1 MGIEHVT
8 WALRGVRGIDTAAKM
23 VLISLSNYADA
34 AGFCWP
40 SVATVCNDT
49 GLSEAT
55 VKRRLA
61 DLVKLGAMTKRERV
75 AEGKRQKSNIYVL
88 HTAWKGPTGPETG
101 LSGTRCGTI
110 LVDEIVALEG
120 EDDSTDGVHCE
131 PHHGAQA
138 EPDGALCEPHR
149 GLSVSPPLSL
159 NRQLDP
165 SGKEEEEAREREVIF
180 QKLVKI
186 FDPGP
191 TESLQRGRLELA
203 ALSAD
208 EIEQAAQHAPA
219 FVSAVAAERRK
230 RPSIAIY
237 LKERR
242 WEAVA
247 LNAAKRPS
255 ERTGGRVFVRRDSEV
270 WELWA
275 KHLGKDPRTLPT
287 LHSREYGCL
296 GWYFGP
302 TLYPPKQASQN
313 QGDAA

>member
-1 MGIEHVT
+1 MGVEHIA
-8 WALRGVRGIDTAAKM
+8 WAMKKLRGIGVQAKA
-23 VLISLSNYADA
+23 VLSALGNHADEN
-34 AGFCWP
+34 GRCWP
-40 SVATVCNDT
+40 SLPTIAADSD
-49 GLSEAT
+49 LSEST
-55 VKRRLA
+55 VRRVL
-61 DLVKLGAMTKRERV
+61 
-75 AEGKRQKSNIYVL
+75 RQLCN
-88 HTAWKGPTGPETG
+88 A
-101 LSGTRCGTI
+101 
-110 LVDEIVALEG
+110 
-120 EDDSTDGVHCE
+120 
-131 PHHGAQA
+131 
-138 EPDGALCEPHR
+138 GALTTEKRFSASGRQQSNTYVINLDWRGPLRPEPATGHENGSEEGCQPDTPSPVNLTPTPVTADTPR
-149 GLSVSPPLSL
+149 GVTADTPTTLNHHSESP
-159 NRQLDP
+159 
-165 SGKEEEEAREREVIF
+165 GKKEEEAREREIIF

-208 EIEQAAQHAPA
+208 EIEQAARHAPA

-270 WELWA
+270 WDLWA
-275 KHLGKDPRTLPT
+275 KYLGKDARTLPT